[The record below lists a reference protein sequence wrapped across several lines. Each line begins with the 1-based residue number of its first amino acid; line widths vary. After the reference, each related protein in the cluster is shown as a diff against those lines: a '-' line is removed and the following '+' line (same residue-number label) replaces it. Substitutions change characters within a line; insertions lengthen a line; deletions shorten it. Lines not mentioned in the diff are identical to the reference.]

1 MSKKA
6 AFLLIGG
13 ILLAIALIS
22 VISIIFWGPKEEV
35 AYVYV
40 TTEGFGEDK
49 DVEQKLLSVTPGDSI
64 ADVFSLKYEE
74 YYQFFEKPLVKANEF
89 IDFFGKK
96 KQGNAKIRVYIDG
109 VLTLDIE
116 QAYLGTGSNIKI
128 VYTES

>member
-6 AFLLIGG
+6 AFIFIGG
-13 ILLAIALIS
+13 ILLAIA
-22 VISIIFWGPKEEV
+22 VISIVSIIVWGPKPEV

-49 DVEQKLLSVTPGDSI
+49 DVEQKLLTITPGDPIS
-64 ADVFSLKYEE
+64 DVFSLKYKE
-74 YYQFFEKPLVKANEF
+74 YYEFFEKPLVSANEF
-89 IDFFGKK
+89 IDFLGKK
-96 KQGNAKIRVYIDG
+96 KTASAKIRVYIDG

-128 VYTES
+128 VYQE

>member
-6 AFLLIGG
+6 AFLLIAG
-13 ILLAIALIS
+13 IILAIAVVS
-22 VISIIFWGPKEEV
+22 VVSIIFWGPEKEV

-49 DVEQKLLSVTPGDSI
+49 DVERKLLSITPGESV

-74 YYQFFEKPLVKANEF
+74 YYKFFEKPLVNANEF

-96 KQGNAKIRVYIDG
+96 KTGTAKIRVYIDG

-116 QAYLGTGSNIKI
+116 QAYLGTDSNITI
-128 VYTES
+128 VYTEE

>member
-13 ILLAIALIS
+13 ILLAIALVS
-22 VISIIFWGPKEEV
+22 VISILFWGPEPEV
-35 AYVYV
+35 AYVTV
-40 TTEGFGEDK
+40 STEGFGEDK
-49 DVEQKLLSVTPGDSI
+49 DIKEKLLTIEPGESV

-89 IDFFGKK
+89 IDFLGKK
-96 KQGNAKIRVYIDG
+96 KEGNAKIRVYLDG

-116 QAYLGTGSNIKI
+116 QAYLGTGKNIKI